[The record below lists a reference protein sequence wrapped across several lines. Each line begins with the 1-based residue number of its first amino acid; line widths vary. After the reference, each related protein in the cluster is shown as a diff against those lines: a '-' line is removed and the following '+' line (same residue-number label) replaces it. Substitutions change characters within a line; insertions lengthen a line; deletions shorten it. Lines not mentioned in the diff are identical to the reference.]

1 MKLLTQP
8 DDGIAPLISAIQS
21 AKKSIEIFI
30 FRLDWNE
37 IEAAL
42 KAAVKQGV
50 FVHALIAH
58 TNRGGEKQLRNLE
71 LRLLEA
77 GASVARTAGDLIRY
91 HYKMIIVDRR
101 ILYVLSFNFTRVDI
115 QHCRG
120 FGIATDN
127 RKLVQEA
134 VRLFEADSAR
144 KPYSPRLDT
153 FVVSPETARKQ
164 LGAFLKKAR
173 KELLIYDPKVNDPE
187 MIRLLQDRARA
198 GVEIRI
204 IGRLG
209 KNSAGLSAQKLG
221 SMLLHTRTII
231 RDRSSAF
238 VGSQSLRPA
247 ELDSRR
253 EVGLI
258 VDDPGTVK
266 SLIATFEADWATTD
280 LAQEQT
286 SDKKEEKAPAKE
298 HVEKVV
304 ETLSKELP
312 SPIAST
318 VKKAVRKAVAETGEE
333 ILEDD
338 KVKEAVTKAVKKA
351 AKQAV
356 NEVVQET
363 QQPD

>member
-21 AKKSIEIFI
+21 AKKSIEIVI

-71 LRLLEA
+71 SRLLEA

-101 ILYVLSFNFTRVDI
+101 MLYVLSFNFTHVDI
-115 QHCRG
+115 EHSRG
-120 FGIATDN
+120 FGMATDN

-134 VRLFEADSAR
+134 IRLFEADSAR
-144 KPYSPRLDT
+144 KPYSPRLDA

-173 KELLIYDPKVNDPE
+173 KELLIYDPKVSDPE

-209 KNSAGLSAQKLG
+209 KNSAGLSAQGLG
-221 SMLLHTRTII
+221 TMLLHARTIV
-231 RDRSSAF
+231 RDRSTAF

-258 VDDPGTVK
+258 VDDPSTVK

-338 KVKEAVTKAVKKA
+338 KVKEAVKKVVKKA
-351 AKQAV
+351 ARQAV
-356 NEVVQET
+356 KEVVRET
-363 QQPD
+363 HQPD